1 MEEMDQRENGIVYS
15 KSVRAGKR
23 TYFFDVR
30 LSKNGEKYLVIA
42 ESKKKLDPET
52 GALLFEKHKLFLYHE
67 DFDNFTAAFNGTIN
81 YIQTGVIPEDTEIQI
96 SNLVAVEENM
106 DK

>member
-1 MEEMDQRENGIVYS
+1 MEDIDHRENGIVFS

-42 ESKKKLDPET
+42 ESKKKIDPET
-52 GALLFEKHKLFLYHE
+52 GEFQFEKHKLFLYNE
-67 DFDNFTAAFNGTIN
+67 DFENFTNAFTDTIN
-81 YIQTGVIPEDTEIQI
+81 FIKTGIVADDSNINPIDISAEDLTI
-96 SNLVAVEENM
+96 
-106 DK
+106 

>member
-1 MEEMDQRENGIVYS
+1 MEEMELKENGIVYS

-42 ESKKKLDPET
+42 ESKKIINPAT
-52 GALLFEKHKLFLYHE
+52 GEFQFEKHKVFLYNE
-67 DFDNFTAAFNGTIN
+67 DFENF
-81 YIQTGVIPEDTEIQI
+81 
-96 SNLVAVEENM
+96 
-106 DK
+106 

>member
-1 MEEMDQRENGIVYS
+1 MEEIDQRENGIVYS

-42 ESKKKLDPET
+42 ESKKIANPET
-52 GALLFEKHKLFLYHE
+52 GEFFFEKHKLFLYNE
-67 DFDNFTAAFNGTIN
+67 DFDSFTTAFLEATDFIKTHETIPRLE
-81 YIQTGVIPEDTEIQI
+81 TTTELVKEEIQA
-96 SNLVAVEENM
+96 L
-106 DK
+106 

>member
-1 MEEMDQRENGIVYS
+1 MEEMELKENGIVYS

-42 ESKKKLDPET
+42 ESKKIINPAT
-52 GALLFEKHKLFLYHE
+52 GEFQFEKHKVFLYNE
-67 DFDNFTAAFNGTIN
+67 DFDNFSEAFNNTIS
-81 YIQTGVIPEDTEIQI
+81 YIKTGIIPEETLEKKP
-96 SNLVAVEENM
+96 EGENI
-106 DK
+106 